1 MSVKVRSVRRY
12 VLSLQTKLRQ
22 LQDIAVSV
30 IMDLRDGKLMQ
41 EEPERDLRD
50 KEFWD
55 WWDSLTDLE
64 KDYLI
69 GR

>member
-1 MSVKVRSVRRY
+1 
-12 VLSLQTKLRQ
+12 
-22 LQDIAVSV
+22 
-30 IMDLRDGKLMQ
+30 MDLRDGKLMQ

>member
-1 MSVKVRSVRRY
+1 MK
-12 VLSLQTKLRQ
+12 
-22 LQDIAVSV
+22 
-30 IMDLRDGKLMQ
+30 RDS
-41 EEPERDLRD
+41 RD

-64 KDYLI
+64 KELEI

>member
-1 MSVKVRSVRRY
+1 
-12 VLSLQTKLRQ
+12 
-22 LQDIAVSV
+22 
-30 IMDLRDGKLMQ
+30 MDLRDGKLMQ

-64 KDYLI
+64 RELLR

>member
-1 MSVKVRSVRRY
+1 
-12 VLSLQTKLRQ
+12 
-22 LQDIAVSV
+22 
-30 IMDLRDGKLMQ
+30 MDLRDGKLMQ

-55 WWDSLTDLE
+55 SLTDLE